1 MASPTKKRELT
12 ARIKVAIFLMFLGPD
27 LSRDIVKLL
36 TEEEMESVAIEIAK
50 IRKVDNED
58 RDQVVEEFYNM
69 LKAQEFITQGGV
81 SAARDFLKS
90 AVGDEMAES
99 IISKLTASLEVQPF
113 DLIRAA
119 DPEHLQNFIS
129 GEHPQTIALI
139 LAYLQPEKAAT
150 ILSSFPSEIQ
160 VEAAKRLALMDR
172 TSPEIVRDVEAILE
186 KKLSTVSSTDYT
198 SVGGVDSLVEIIN
211 IVDRGTE
218 KTIIDNLEIQNP
230 DLAEEIK
237 KRMFVFE
244 DLNMLDDR
252 GIQRVLKE
260 IDTKDLA
267 LALKGSSDDVRS
279 KFLKNMSK
287 RAGQMLQDD
296 MAFMGPV
303 RIKDVEEAQ
312 QKIVNVVRALEESG
326 DLVISRG
333 GEDELIT

>member
-1 MASPTKKRELT
+1 MASPTKKKELT

-27 LSRDIVKLL
+27 LSRDVVKLL

-50 IRKVDNED
+50 IRKVEPED
-58 RDQVVEEFYNM
+58 RDLVVEEFYNM

-81 SAARDFLKS
+81 SAARDFLRS
-90 AVGDEMAES
+90 AVGDDMAES
-99 IISKLTASLEVQPF
+99 IISKLTSSLEVQPF

-139 LAYLQPEKAAT
+139 LAYLQPDKAAA

-198 SVGGVDSLVEIIN
+198 TVGGVDSLVEIIN

-260 IDTKDLA
+260 IDTKDLG
-267 LALKGSSDDVRS
+267 LALKGSSDDVKS

-287 RAGQMLQDD
+287 RAAQMLQDD

-303 RIKDVEEAQ
+303 RIRDVEEAQ
-312 QKIVNVVRALEESG
+312 QKIVNVVRTLEEAG

>member
-1 MASPTKKRELT
+1 MATKKMRELT
-12 ARIKVAIFLMFLGPD
+12 ARQKIAIFLMFLGPD
-27 LSRDIVKLL
+27 LSRDIVKAL
-36 TEEEMESVAIEIAK
+36 TEEEMESIAVEIARIK
-50 IRKVDNED
+50 KVDQEERDMVIED
-58 RDQVVEEFYNM
+58 FYAV

-99 IISKLTASLEVQPF
+99 IISKLTSSLEVQPF

-119 DPEHLQNFIS
+119 DPEHLKNFIS

-139 LAYLQPEKAAT
+139 LAYLQPDKAAL
-150 ILSSFPSEIQ
+150 ILSSFSPEVQ
-160 VEAAKRLALMDR
+160 VEAARRMAQMDR

-186 KKLSTVSSTDYT
+186 RKLSTVASSDYT
-198 SVGGVDSLVEIIN
+198 SVGGIDALVEIIN
-211 IVDRGTE
+211 NVDRGTE
-218 KTIIDNLEIQNP
+218 KAILENLEIQNP

-244 DLNMLDDR
+244 DLNVLDDR
-252 GIQRVLKE
+252 GMQRVLKE
-260 IDTKDLA
+260 VDSKDLA
-267 LALKGSSDDVRS
+267 LALKGASDDVRA

-287 RAGQMLQDD
+287 RAAQMLQDE
-296 MAFMGPV
+296 MVFMGPV

-312 QKIVNVVRALEESG
+312 QKIVNVVRGLEESG
-326 DLVISRG
+326 DIVISRG